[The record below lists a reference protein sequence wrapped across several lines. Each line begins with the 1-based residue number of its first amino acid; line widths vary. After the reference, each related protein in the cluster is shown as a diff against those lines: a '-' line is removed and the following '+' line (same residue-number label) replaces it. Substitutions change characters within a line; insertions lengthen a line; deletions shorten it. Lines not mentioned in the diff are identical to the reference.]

1 MTLLVNIIVVGACIF
16 WLTGPALLNII
27 CYPFSKKACV
37 KISDYIV
44 KVCAPGIFTV
54 FKTYKNFKRTYI
66 REKEKL
72 PEQFLVISNHQSLL
86 DIPIYMTFFPEYP
99 VRFVAKDA
107 LARHIPLVSEMLRS
121 HEHCMIPRKG
131 GAAKAMK
138 TIEDF
143 GKRVVERN
151 QIPILFP
158 EGTRSKDG
166 SLGTFYSAGFRK
178 LAETTKLPVVV
189 CALDN
194 GYKINDLKHV
204 FENLSTTTY
213 KCKVLKVF
221 PCPETKEE
229 QVKILEESKTLIQA
243 QLDEWREEDRKELAA
258 KQI

>member
-1 MTLLVNIIVVGACIF
+1 MTLLVNIIAVCTCIC
-16 WLTGPALLNII
+16 WLAGPSILNII

-44 KVCAPGIFTV
+44 SDCAPGIFAV
-54 FKTYKNFKRTYI
+54 LKTYKNFRRTYY

-72 PEQFLVISNHQSLL
+72 PEQFLVISNHQSLF
-86 DIPIYMTFFPEYP
+86 DIPIYMTFFPEYH

-121 HEHCMIPRKG
+121 HDHCMIPRKG
-131 GAAKAMK
+131 GASKAMK

-178 LAETTKLPVVV
+178 LVETTNLPIVV

-194 GYKINDLKHV
+194 GYKINDLKHI
-204 FENLSTTTY
+204 FENISKINY
-213 KCKVLKVF
+213 KCKVLKVI
-221 PCPETKEE
+221 PCPQSKEE
-229 QVKILEESKTLIQA
+229 QVKVLEEAKSLIQQ
-243 QLDEWREEDRKELAA
+243 QLDQWREEDKALDA
-258 KQI
+258 K

>member
-1 MTLLVNIIVVGACIF
+1 MTLLVNIIAVCTCIL
-16 WLTGPALLNII
+16 WLSVPAILNII

-44 KVCAPGIFTV
+44 KVCAPGIFSV
-54 FKTYKNFKRTYI
+54 FKTYIKFNRTFT
-66 REKEKL
+66 RETEKL
-72 PEQFLVISNHQSLL
+72 PEQFFVISNHQSLL
-86 DIPIYMTFFPEYP
+86 DIPIYMTFFPEYN

-121 HEHCMIPRKG
+121 HDHCMIPRKG

-151 QIPILFP
+151 QIPVLFP

-166 SLGTFYSAGFRK
+166 TLGTFYSAGFRK
-178 LAETTKLPVVV
+178 LVETTKLPIVV

-204 FENLSTTTY
+204 FENLSKINY
-213 KCKVLKVF
+213 KCKVLKVY
-221 PCPETKEE
+221 PYPETKEE
-229 QVKILEESKTLIQA
+229 QVRVLEEAKELVQK
-243 QLDEWREEDRKELAA
+243 QLDEWREEDKLLAS
-258 KQI
+258 K